1 MDHFKFEL
9 IRASAAQEITHSR
22 SAKFAAVTATD
33 LVDAFINFAL
43 GCEYGREEL
52 AEAFAEFI
60 DDAPQQHCL
69 EAMDPP
75 EANSQP
81 TPNPSQIRSSL
92 VDQIASALADELQ
105 GPSDEELCEVYRSA
119 YYAEPNRQGPHCQAA
134 ALRAVLA
141 RWGKS

>member
-22 SAKFAAVTATD
+22 SAKFAAVNATD

-43 GCEYGREEL
+43 GCDYEREEL

-75 EANSQP
+75 DEAAA
-81 TPNPSQIRSSL
+81 IL
-92 VDQIASALADELQ
+92 DYYSALAAQ
-105 GPSDEELCEVYRSA
+105 HPG
-119 YYAEPNRQGPHCQAA
+119 QAVFHA
-134 ALRAVLA
+134 PTSQEDYDR
-141 RWGKS
+141 